1 MAKGKARKKPKSG
14 HKVHRLVRKE
24 PEKIEP
30 EPRLK
35 VYSPH
40 DRMQGVYSNYA
51 VVQHT
56 NREFVFDF
64 IWRVPDYNALVS
76 RIITSPELAKELIT
90 ALERN
95 IERYEKNFGKIESQQ
110 KKRGKVK

>member
-1 MAKGKARKKPKSG
+1 MAKGKATKKPKLKN
-14 HKVHRLVRKE
+14 KVQRLVRKE

-30 EPRLK
+30 ELRIALH
-35 VYSPH
+35 SPH
-40 DRMQGVYSNYA
+40 DRLQGVYSNYA

-56 NREFVFDF
+56 KREFVFDF
-64 IWRVPDYNALVS
+64 IWRVSNYNALVS
-76 RIITSPELAKELIT
+76 RIITSPELARELLA

-110 KKRGKVK
+110 KKKGKVK